1 LIAFYGTSN
10 PKLQKALI
18 DLCFFKD
25 SSSIPLIDAAIN
37 KDQLSGEQIR
47 MLPFVYTKSSL
58 EGFSPFSKSRIKGMY
73 KHTLCRNYALLA
85 KAAQFKKELNAH
97 GYKKVIF
104 LKGIAQILSEQK
116 NFGQRPMADIDV
128 LVPGFSDDF
137 EKAMSFIR
145 NGGYTI
151 GSSGLREVSI
161 INDKKA
167 EFDIH
172 WYLAHGALKQL
183 TINKIVDKAE
193 IINYRGTEMTVPCF
207 EHQLAHVIVHGV
219 FAPTLTYDARWI
231 MDAIDLLT
239 KKQKIDTEVF
249 LDFVKDFSLPSKV
262 KYGIDLIIENIKSE
276 TLVNKKALREIS
288 KHIKPANNLLG
299 YFYNQKPMPNVVF
312 TDRKEQYSWVK
323 SGICTHIIEP
333 VIVAKYNRKSYLQ
346 SFALTLKFPPPSL
359 FKAISLISIKIFS
372 RMLHRLSVIL
382 KIPKKIFLPKK
393 GF

>member
-1 LIAFYGTSN
+1 MIAFYGTSN

-37 KDQLSGEQIR
+37 DDQLSGEQIR
-47 MLPFVYTKSSL
+47 MLPFVYAKSSL
-58 EGFSPFSKSRIKGMY
+58 EKFSAFSKSRIKGMY

-85 KAAQFKKELNAH
+85 KAVQFKKELDAH

-128 LVPGFSDDF
+128 LVPEFSNDF
-137 EKAMSFIR
+137 EKAMSFIK

-161 INDKKA
+161 VNDKKA

-172 WYLAHGALKQL
+172 WYLAHGALKKI
-183 TINKIVDKAE
+183 TINKIVDRAE
-193 IINYRGTEMTVPCF
+193 MINYCGNDMLVPCF

-219 FAPTLTYDARWI
+219 LAPTLTYDARWV

-239 KKQKIDTEVF
+239 KKQEIDTEVF

-276 TLVNKKALREIS
+276 TLINKKALREIS
-288 KHIKPANNLLG
+288 RNITPANNLLS
-299 YFYNQKPMPNVVF
+299 YFYNQKPRPNVVF
-312 TDRKEQYSWVK
+312 SDYRKQYSWIK

-333 VIVAKYNRKSYLQ
+333 LIVARYNHKSYLE

-359 FKAISLISIKIFS
+359 FKTISILSVKIYS
-372 RMLHRLSVIL
+372 RLFFRLSVIL
-382 KIPKKIFLPKK
+382 NIPKNL
-393 GF
+393 